1 MPVYHWYG
9 KNDVT
14 LAKMYTPAQG
24 RVIEKALVKNGVP
37 HIFHHYNNAPH
48 KIGPGRGTDAEGWI
62 TEAVAFW
69 ESQTAA
75 KAADTAA

>member
-1 MPVYHWYG
+1 MG
-9 KNDVT
+9 RGGRQGQDG
-14 LAKMYTPAQG
+14 LAFRG
-24 RVIEKALVKNGVP
+24 
-37 HIFHHYNNAPH
+37 
-48 KIGPGRGTDAEGWI
+48 IGLGRGTDAEGWI

>member
-1 MPVYHWYG
+1 MHL
-9 KNDVT
+9 T
-14 LAKMYTPAQG
+14 RSA
-24 RVIEKALVKNGVP
+24 R
-37 HIFHHYNNAPH
+37 
-48 KIGPGRGTDAEGWI
+48 RGTDAEGWI